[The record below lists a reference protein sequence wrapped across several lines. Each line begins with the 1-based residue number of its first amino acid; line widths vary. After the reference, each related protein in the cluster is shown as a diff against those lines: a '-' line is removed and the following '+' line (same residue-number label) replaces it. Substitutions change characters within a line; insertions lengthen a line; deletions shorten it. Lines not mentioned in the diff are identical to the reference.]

1 MISRPSDRNHFPNL
15 TGSLL
20 MYSMHEALARDR
32 MREAEH
38 RSAEAR
44 LIRTLSAHRRWH
56 RAALRARA
64 AEQRLAREV
73 SEQLTSQRELV
84 GASR

>member
-1 MISRPSDRNHFPNL
+1 
-15 TGSLL
+15 

-44 LIRTLSAHRRWH
+44 LVRTLSAHRRWH

-64 AEQRLAREV
+64 TEERLARQV
-73 SEQLTSQRELV
+73 SEQLTTQRELI